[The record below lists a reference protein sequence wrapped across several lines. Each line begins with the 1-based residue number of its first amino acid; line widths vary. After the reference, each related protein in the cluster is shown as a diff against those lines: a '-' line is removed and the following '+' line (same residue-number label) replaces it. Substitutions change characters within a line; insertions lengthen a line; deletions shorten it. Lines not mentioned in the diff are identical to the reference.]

1 VTHTTY
7 LSTVKVAPFFAPVAR
22 RTQATKTRSTQDTRH
37 RHKQTQDPF
46 IDTLVKFH
54 ALVCFVLFWLGLY
67 CVVLYCIVLCCIVLY
82 CIVLY
87 CIVLYCLVLYC
98 IAFSIVIYCNIW
110 CVVFLGQGGATAF
123 TLHVLGTCGLAI
135 RSQAKTDS
143 YLDSQ
148 LKQTAALLTTK
159 TRCSSHVVNEVAH

>member
-1 VTHTTY
+1 MYYYCTVITTD
-7 LSTVKVAPFFAPVAR
+7 STVI
-22 RTQATKTRSTQDTRH
+22 STVST
-37 RHKQTQDPF
+37 
-46 IDTLVKFH
+46 I
-54 ALVCFVLFWLGLY
+54 ALY
-67 CVVLYCIVLCCIVLY
+67 CTVLSCIVLYCIVLY

-110 CVVFLGQGGATAF
+110 CVVFLGRGGATAF

-135 RSQAKTDS
+135 TSQAKTDS
-143 YLDSQ
+143 YLGSQ

-159 TRCSSHVVNEVAH
+159 TRCSSHVLNEVAQCQSSACQSSARL

>member
-1 VTHTTY
+1 M
-7 LSTVKVAPFFAPVAR
+7 
-22 RTQATKTRSTQDTRH
+22 
-37 RHKQTQDPF
+37 
-46 IDTLVKFH
+46 
-54 ALVCFVLFWLGLY
+54 
-67 CVVLYCIVLCCIVLY
+67 YCIVLYCVVLY

-159 TRCSSHVVNEVAH
+159 TRCSSHVVNEVAQ